1 MEIGRYVACFLRSG
15 ESLIN
20 TRVVWFVTDCRGAGR
35 KKRRERRKGGRKESS
50 DKRSSAVCL
59 EKNELV

>member
-35 KKRRERRKGGRKESS
+35 KKDEKEGRKEGKLGQEVQRGVS
-50 DKRSSAVCL
+50 R
-59 EKNELV
+59 EE